1 MIRPKFSI
9 SKDIH
14 YFAIRFEI
22 ISNSF
27 GVIKAS
33 SFNQNGGMYEKNQHI
48 KERRILT
55 AVTKGIIEVLRCE
68 AARWASVIYLPN
80 TSVP

>member
-1 MIRPKFSI
+1 MVRPKFSI

-14 YFAIRFEI
+14 YFAIRFKI
-22 ISNSF
+22 FSNSL

-33 SFNQNGGMYEKNQHI
+33 FFNQNGVMFEKNQHI

-55 AVTKGIIEVLRCE
+55 AVSKGTIEVLKCE
-68 AARWASVIYLPN
+68 AARWALVVYLPN